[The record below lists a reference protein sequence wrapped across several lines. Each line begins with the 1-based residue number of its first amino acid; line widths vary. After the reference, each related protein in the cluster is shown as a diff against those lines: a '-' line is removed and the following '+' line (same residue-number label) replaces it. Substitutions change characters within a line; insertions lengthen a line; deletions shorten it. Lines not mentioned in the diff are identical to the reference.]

1 MDTNGSADKST
12 AEDTYQRSTQGEG
25 PSGPKKRRRGSR
37 GGKNR
42 TKSADGSA
50 SAETAPKGPGARPA
64 GQIADP
70 NRKPQIGDTRPSA
83 APAPAASSNGES
95 SGNKKRRRGG
105 RGNLVPVADQFCA
118 DQKLMLKS
126 SNAVK
131 VVSAMVV
138 LLADTKCVYKFVT
151 ESPR

>member
-12 AEDTYQRSTQGEG
+12 ADYTEQRSTQGEG
-25 PSGPKKRRRGSR
+25 QSGPKKRRRGSR

-42 TKSADGSA
+42 TKSTDGSA
-50 SAETAPKGPGARPA
+50 STETAPKGPGARPA

-83 APAPAASSNGES
+83 APAPAPAASSNGES

-105 RGNLVPVADQFCA
+105 RG
-118 DQKLMLKS
+118 KS
-126 SNAVK
+126 RSGGGPALRGPEVDAEIIERRK
-131 VVSAMVV
+131 G
-138 LLADTKCVYKFVT
+138 
-151 ESPR
+151 R

>member
-12 AEDTYQRSTQGEG
+12 ADYTEQRSTQGEG
-25 PSGPKKRRRGSR
+25 QSGPKKRRRGSR

-42 TKSADGSA
+42 TKSPEGTDGVA
-50 SAETAPKGPGARPA
+50 QAPKGPGARPA

-105 RGNLVPVADQFCA
+105 RG
-118 DQKLMLKS
+118 KS
-126 SNAVK
+126 R
-131 VVSAMVV
+131 SA
-138 LLADTKCVYKFVT
+138 ASYI
-151 ESPR
+151 

>member
-12 AEDTYQRSTQGEG
+12 ADYSDQRSTQGEG
-25 PSGPKKRRRGSR
+25 QSGPKKRRRGSR

-50 SAETAPKGPGARPA
+50 NAETAPKGPGARPA

-105 RGNLVPVADQFCA
+105 RGKSRSGGGPV
-118 DQKLMLKS
+118 LRG
-126 SNAVK
+126 
-131 VVSAMVV
+131 
-138 LLADTKCVYKFVT
+138 
-151 ESPR
+151 P